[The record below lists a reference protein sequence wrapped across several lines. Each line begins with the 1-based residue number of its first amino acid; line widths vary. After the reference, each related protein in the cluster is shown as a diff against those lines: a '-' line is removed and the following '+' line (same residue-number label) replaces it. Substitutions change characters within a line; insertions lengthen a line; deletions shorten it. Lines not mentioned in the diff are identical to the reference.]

1 MTLKLVV
8 MPGGT
13 LAVDQRVTVSA
24 AGYIAALDQ
33 VLAASRDL
41 AAAAEAAEGSP

>member
-1 MTLKLVV
+1 MTLKLAA

-13 LAVDQRVTVSA
+13 LAVDQRVTVCA

-33 VLAASRDL
+33 ALAASRDL
-41 AAAAEAAEGSP
+41 AAAEAAEDTP